1 MSARIT
7 VIVYILICL
16 EVGILLMALPWT
28 PYWSDNFFF
37 DFIRGR
43 LHASWLAAAL
53 QSGYGRGAVTGLG
66 ALNVLAGL
74 RDAFKFRESV
84 QALNNWE
91 NSIPKS
97 PVAPVT
103 SSNAAES
110 GVITSTI
117 GTSSADL
124 SDHQPPPVPPQS

>member
-37 DFIRGR
+37 DFIRSR
-43 LHASWLAAAL
+43 LHASWLSAAL

-84 QALNNWE
+84 EALNNWE
-91 NSIPKS
+91 NSMPKQPKPSAVS
-97 PVAPVT
+97 PT
-103 SSNAAES
+103 AAES
-110 GVITSTI
+110 GVITSSI
-117 GTSSADL
+117 GPASADL
-124 SDHQPPPVPPQS
+124 SDHQPPTVPPQS